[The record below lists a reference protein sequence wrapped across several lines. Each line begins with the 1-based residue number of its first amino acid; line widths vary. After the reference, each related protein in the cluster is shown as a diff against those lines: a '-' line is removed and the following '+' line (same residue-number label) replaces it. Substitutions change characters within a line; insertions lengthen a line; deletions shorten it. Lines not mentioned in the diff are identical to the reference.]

1 MSIAA
6 RTTIAI
12 LSCLAL
18 SGCYVNMHGV
28 QSTGGGTTTTATSS
42 QVSGS
47 ARFSGGQLA
56 FSSGQV
62 PPAGAPGGHV
72 SLGKGAAV
80 VLVTGIV
87 LADLFNYL
95 RGEPRPKAL
104 PEGTKIMD
112 TCSCFKQE
120 EVTSDK

>member
-1 MSIAA
+1 MRVPT
-6 RTTIAI
+6 RTRFAP
-12 LSCLAL
+12 LLCLAL

-28 QSTGGGTTTTATSS
+28 QSTGGGTTTTATSG

-72 SLGKGAAV
+72 SPGKGASV

-95 RGEPRPKAL
+95 RGGPGPKAL

-112 TCSCFKQE
+112 TCSCYQKP
-120 EVTSDK
+120 VMSDE